1 MNPTNAIDRLSIRI
15 GNAFSYVFL
24 VAVALTC
31 FEVIM
36 DYVFRSPTIW
46 VHDST
51 IMLSSIGFL
60 FGGAYALQQNAHI
73 RITSL
78 YERFS
83 PGAQRICDIVGL
95 LLALFYLAVL
105 AWKTGVQAFESV
117 SIMERSGRAWNV
129 PMPVVIRSALFLG
142 TVLLIAQALA
152 NLWALLTRSR

>member
-1 MNPTNAIDRLSIRI
+1 
-15 GNAFSYVFL
+15 
-24 VAVALTC
+24 
-31 FEVIM
+31 M

-60 FGGAYALQQNAHI
+60 FGGAYALQQDAHI

-78 YERFS
+78 YMKFS
-83 PGAQRICDIVGL
+83 PAVQRWCDAIGL
-95 LLALFYLAVL
+95 ALALFYLLVL
-105 AWKTGVQAFESV
+105 AYKTGQQAFESI

-129 PMPVVIRSALFLG
+129 PIPVVVRSALFLS

-152 NLWALLTRSR
+152 KLWALFGKQR